1 MHRYLQNNICYLKSP
16 ISPWSRPRQA
26 TLFWAFFLSMTYI
39 FILQKIVAWRDRLQL
54 FCTFAVN
61 LVKFSAPMSFN
72 FFLCKI
78 WVITNSK
85 SAANITLWV
94 YWMRNRR
101 LLLTIFCTL
110 FNQLATL
117 TYSALIHPFIQI
129 SWNTLKLSA
138 PPHCTSNIIIS
149 HVQHCLE
156 FDLKIKRGHFK
167 SYIDV
172 KNNKMANQQRGL
184 NICLFYINNHRI
196 CKSLKRLKWYMS

>member
-26 TLFWAFFLSMTYI
+26 TLFWAFFLSMAYI

-117 TYSALIHPFIQI
+117 TYSAVSVFLWPRITAGFWFLVLNCPKIFIFVTVPDEMWHMDIFQ
-129 SWNTLKLSA
+129 
-138 PPHCTSNIIIS
+138 
-149 HVQHCLE
+149 
-156 FDLKIKRGHFK
+156 
-167 SYIDV
+167 
-172 KNNKMANQQRGL
+172 
-184 NICLFYINNHRI
+184 
-196 CKSLKRLKWYMS
+196 

>member
-94 YWMRNRR
+94 YWMRNRG
-101 LLLTIFCTL
+101 LLSKTFCTL
-110 FNQLATL
+110 FNQLSIL
-117 TYSALIHPFIQI
+117 TYSNFGTCGIFWTILDPFRPYLTTWLQVPLSEFWAQFFCWPWLI
-129 SWNTLKLSA
+129 TL
-138 PPHCTSNIIIS
+138 
-149 HVQHCLE
+149 
-156 FDLKIKRGHFK
+156 
-167 SYIDV
+167 
-172 KNNKMANQQRGL
+172 
-184 NICLFYINNHRI
+184 
-196 CKSLKRLKWYMS
+196 